1 MECYEVIHFKA
12 VAWGNWTS
20 HSASVQLLL
29 LVGDGWRIPP
39 FLPSTGQI
47 PSQLD
52 VC

>member
-1 MECYEVIHFKA
+1 MKSFIFKP
-12 VAWGNWTS
+12 WPGEIGLLIQRL
-20 HSASVQLLL
+20 SVELLL

-47 PSQLD
+47 PPQLD